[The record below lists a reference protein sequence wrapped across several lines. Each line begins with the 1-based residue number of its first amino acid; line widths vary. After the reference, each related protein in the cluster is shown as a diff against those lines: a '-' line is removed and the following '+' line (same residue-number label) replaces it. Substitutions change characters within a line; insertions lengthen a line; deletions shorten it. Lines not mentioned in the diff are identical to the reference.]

1 MQAEKE
7 LRELENL
14 RKERERNEMMHLKKL
29 KLQEK
34 NIQKNMIKQE

>member
-1 MQAEKE
+1 MLAEKE

-14 RKERERNEMMHLKKL
+14 RKERERNEMMHFKKI

>member
-14 RKERERNEMMHLKKL
+14 RKERERNEMMHLKKI

-34 NIQKNMIKQE
+34 NIQKNMIK